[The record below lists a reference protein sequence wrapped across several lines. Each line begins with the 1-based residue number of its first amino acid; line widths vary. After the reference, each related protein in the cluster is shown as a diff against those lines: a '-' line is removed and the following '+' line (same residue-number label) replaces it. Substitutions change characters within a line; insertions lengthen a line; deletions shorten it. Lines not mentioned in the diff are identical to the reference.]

1 MDLTTT
7 YLGLKL
13 PHPLM
18 AGASPL
24 ADDLSG
30 ARQLED
36 AGAAAIVLRS
46 IFAEQFEPRVVRPY
60 FPWPGEFALSPDAY
74 LEQVR
79 TLRDAL
85 DVPIIASIN
94 GTTSGEWLRYSELLQ
109 QAGAHAIELNF
120 YHVPTDAS
128 ETPAGVERRLFDI
141 VEELK
146 QLVTIPVA
154 VKLTPFFSAL
164 PWLAH
169 ELERRG
175 ADGLVLFSRFSQPD
189 IDPEMAEAVPRLTLS
204 TADELLLRVRWL
216 AILSG
221 RVRPSLAASG
231 GVHSG
236 VDALKAIMAGAHAVQ
251 MVSALLQRGPLL
263 LARVRRELS
272 HWLEQHE
279 YESIGEIQGV
289 VSLQR
294 TSNPD
299 AFERGHY
306 LQILQSGTKRSML
319 SR

>member
-7 YLGLKL
+7 YLGLEL

-18 AGASPL
+18 TGASPL
-24 ADDLSG
+24 ADDLSV

-36 AGAAAIVLRS
+36 AGAAAIVVRS
-46 IFAEQFEPRVVRPY
+46 IFEEQFAATVARPY
-60 FPWPGEFALSPDAY
+60 FPWPGEFALSPQSY
-74 LEQVR
+74 LEHVR
-79 TLRDAL
+79 QLKEAV
-85 DVPIIASIN
+85 DVPIIASMN
-94 GTTSGEWLRYSELLQ
+94 GTTPSEWLQYSRQLE
-109 QAGAHAIELNF
+109 QAGADAIELNF
-120 YHVPTDAS
+120 YYVPTQLTD
-128 ETPAGVERRLFDI
+128 TPAAVEERLFTI
-141 VEELK
+141 VEALK
-146 QLVTIPVA
+146 RQIAIPVA
-154 VKLTPFFSAL
+154 VKLTPFFTSL
-164 PWLAH
+164 PSVAH

-189 IDPEMAEAVPRLTLS
+189 IDPEVLEAVPRLTLS
-204 TADELLLRVRWL
+204 TSDELLLRVRWL

-221 RVRPSLAASG
+221 RIRPSLAASG

-251 MVSALLQRGPLL
+251 MVSALLLRGPLL

-279 YESIGEIQGV
+279 YESLRQAQGA
-289 VSLQR
+289 VSLQH

-306 LQILQSGTKRSML
+306 LQILQSGRKITSL
-319 SR
+319 

>member
-1 MDLTTT
+1 MDLTTV
-7 YLGLKL
+7 YLGLTL
-13 PHPLM
+13 PHPLIV
-18 AGASPL
+18 GASPL
-24 ADDLSG
+24 ADDPSV

-36 AGAAAIVLRS
+36 AGAAAIVIRS
-46 IFAEQFEPRVVRPY
+46 IFAEQFGPQVVRPF

-74 LEQVR
+74 LEHVR
-79 TLRDAL
+79 KLHDAL
-85 DVPIIASIN
+85 DVPIIASLN
-94 GTTSGEWLRYSELLQ
+94 GTTAGEWLRYSQLLQ
-109 QAGAHAIELNF
+109 QAGADAVEVNF
-120 YHVPTDAS
+120 YYVPTDAS
-128 ETPAGVERRLFDI
+128 DTPAGVERRLFDI
-141 VEELK
+141 VEAVK

-189 IDPEMAEAVPRLTLS
+189 IDPEIVEAVPRLTLS
-204 TADELLLRVRWL
+204 TSDELLLRVRWL

-221 RVRPSLAASG
+221 CVRPSLAASG
-231 GVHSG
+231 GVHSSL
-236 VDALKAIMAGAHAVQ
+236 DALKAIMAGAHAVQ

-279 YESIGEIQGV
+279 YESIAQIQGV
-289 VSLQR
+289 GSLQR

-306 LQILQSGTKRSML
+306 LQVLQSGAKRSML